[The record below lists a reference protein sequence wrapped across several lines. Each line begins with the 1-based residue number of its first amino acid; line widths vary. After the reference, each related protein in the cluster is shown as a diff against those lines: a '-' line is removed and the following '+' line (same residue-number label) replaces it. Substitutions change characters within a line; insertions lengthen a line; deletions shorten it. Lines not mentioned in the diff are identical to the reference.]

1 MINFVYSFNNC
12 NKSHNYLGVLDCA
25 EHIVM
30 SLNVILCKK
39 KKGNVSAHYG
49 YLLIFT

>member
-39 KKGNVSAHYG
+39 KKKEMLVPIMD
-49 YLLIFT
+49 IF